1 MMSLTW
7 VQKVTE
13 LVTMFQKIGINVMTF
28 GIDLGLLRLLTKD
41 IEPN

>member
-13 LVTMFQKIGINVMTF
+13 LVIKFQKIGVSVMTF
-28 GIDLGLLRLLTKD
+28 GVDLGLLRLLTKD